1 MMNKNLYIKTMIF
14 IIFLVLSVVG
24 VVIGQHIKDEKSTD
38 LSSFEIVGITVG
50 DQFQQSGYEKNNKIK
65 VDRFTFYNKVN
76 HPNLVVKVSKK
87 SKIVKGITLTG
98 DQNIK
103 TIDNLHIN
111 DSFKVLKHKLG
122 CNFTERKVGKG
133 YKLILYVDKTHRIKL
148 SAVIKDEKIKKFEFY
163 KQ

>member
-1 MMNKNLYIKTMIF
+1 MIF

-38 LSSFEIVGITVG
+38 LSSFEIDGITVG
-50 DQFQQSGYEKNNKIK
+50 DQFQQSGYEKNNKI
-65 VDRFTFYNKVN
+65 KVN

-122 CNFTERKVGKG
+122 CNFTEHKVGKG
-133 YKLILYVDKTHRIKL
+133 YKLILYVDKTHRVKL

>member
-1 MMNKNLYIKTMIF
+1 MKYFLIINIYSLIKILTYKYQYHF
-14 IIFLVLSVVG
+14 FKL
-24 VVIGQHIKDEKSTD
+24 
-38 LSSFEIVGITVG
+38 
-50 DQFQQSGYEKNNKIK
+50 KNNKIK